1 LYSSLER
8 IMGLNKDLMDDD
20 IREIGRL
27 NKNSFIRN
35 RKLPF
40 EDISMVILNK
50 RGMTQAMELYYFY
63 KQKETESVSNAAF
76 SKSRVNLNPKLF
88 NVLNVRYLT
97 RFYEETEYET
107 YMNRKLLI
115 VDGSTQELLNE
126 ENLKEEYGGT
136 TNEDVKSIMSWH
148 NQVQYMTA

>member
-1 LYSSLER
+1 MYSSLER

>member
-1 LYSSLER
+1 
-8 IMGLNKDLMDDD
+8 MGLNKDLMDDD

>member
-1 LYSSLER
+1 
-8 IMGLNKDLMDDD
+8 MDDD

-63 KQKETESVSNAAF
+63 KQKETESASNAAF

>member
-1 LYSSLER
+1 
-8 IMGLNKDLMDDD
+8 MDDD

-97 RFYEETEYET
+97 RFYEKTEYET